1 MLQMYKGN
9 DCSESSTVR
18 PSSSG
23 IRQQALDLFRRFMG
37 RGDTRDRDTGAQN
50 APSDSEE
57 MQDTNVGDAPVARGE
72 QREHAPE
79 LGAQAAAEVGWRS
92 RAAAGAEA
100 GSIDEEGWGRR
111 GFGEET
117 VQEHVPGAESDAAS
131 SGDPLN
137 GA

>member
-1 MLQMYKGN
+1 
-9 DCSESSTVR
+9 VR
-18 PSSSG
+18 LSAGG

-50 APSDSEE
+50 APGDGEEEE
-57 MQDTNVGDAPVARGE
+57 MQDANVGDAPVAGGE
-72 QREHAPE
+72 QGEQAPE

-92 RAAAGAEA
+92 GSAPGAEA
-100 GSIDEEGWGRR
+100 GSPGEEGGGRR

-117 VQEHVPGAESDAAS
+117 AQAHLPGAGSDAAS
-131 SGDPLN
+131 SGDPLG